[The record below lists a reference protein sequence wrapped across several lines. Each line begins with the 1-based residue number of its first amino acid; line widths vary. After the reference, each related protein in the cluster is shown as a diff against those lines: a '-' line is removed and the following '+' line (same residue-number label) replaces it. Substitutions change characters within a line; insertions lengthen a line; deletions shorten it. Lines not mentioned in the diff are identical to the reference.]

1 MPVPEG
7 GGGNGGSGGG
17 NGGGSGSG
25 SGSSSGSTVNNEST
39 LTEILQEIDMAFG
52 NQGIFPTSVYG
63 QLSDTYGLPTYTT
76 NNGFP
81 TSSTGL
87 VLGQGWLLF
96 DFTIV
101 QLLKSAVGTIAANAA
116 CTPQGGNGNIYTVQS
131 ALSTTTAGQ
140 VPVVA
145 INDRGGALTTV
156 GGINWMT
163 TSGLATALVAASLPA
178 SSATNGSPLVSS
190 ATTTGQLTATA
201 GAASSYYNNVI
212 LLNATT
218 VVGAYPVQIF

>member
-1 MPVPEG
+1 
-7 GGGNGGSGGG
+7 
-17 NGGGSGSG
+17 
-25 SGSSSGSTVNNEST
+25 
-39 LTEILQEIDMAFG
+39 MAFG

-63 QLSDTYGLPTYTT
+63 QISDTYGLPTYTT
-76 NNGFP
+76 STGFP
-81 TSSTGL
+81 QNATGL

-96 DFTIV
+96 DFTV
-101 QLLKSAVGTIAANAA
+101 VNLLKSSGAIAANAA
-116 CTPQGGNGNIYTVQS
+116 CTFQAGNSNFYTVLA

-145 INDRGGALTTV
+145 INDRGGALTVT

-178 SSATNGSPLVSS
+178 SSATTGTPLVSS
-190 ATTTGQLTATA
+190 AITAGQLVASA
-201 GAASSYYNNVI
+201 GAGSSYYNNVV

-218 VVGAYPVQIF
+218 TAGAYPVQLQ